1 MTKDENVKTIRFP
14 VKTDQKLMAIA
25 NKCGLTK
32 LDFFI
37 YMVDYFYKSKKDP
50 RDLNDELLKNA
61 IHKKTDNIIAFIRTQ
76 EQELLI
82 PMKKES
88 ERMITGQLKIV
99 DFFNNQIIKHNDEQ
113 KIASAAQATSIS
125 NIAEYLRKLDTAQ
138 YDKKRLKTM
147 FSSILE
153 FYINS
158 REQMGMMTKQVE
170 KDALIQNARQQL
182 NNL

>member
-1 MTKDENVKTIRFP
+1 
-14 VKTDQKLMAIA
+14 MAIA

-32 LDFFI
+32 LGFFI

-61 IHKKTDNIIAFIRTQ
+61 INKKTDNIIAFIRTQ

-82 PMKKES
+82 PLKKES
-88 ERMITGQLKIV
+88 ERMIAGQLQIV
-99 DFFNNQIIKHNDEQ
+99 DFFNKQIIKHNDEQ
-113 KIASAAQATSIS
+113 KAANATQATSVS
-125 NIAEYLRKLDTAQ
+125 NIAEYLRKLDVAQ

-170 KDALIQNARQQL
+170 KDALIQNVRQQV

>member
-1 MTKDENVKTIRFP
+1 MRKDDNVKTIRFP
-14 VKTDQKLMAIA
+14 LKTDEKLQAIA

-32 LDFFI
+32 LDCFVH
-37 YMVDYFYKSKKDP
+37 MVDYFYKSKKDP

-61 IHKKTDNIIAFIRTQ
+61 INKKTDNIIAFIKTQ

-88 ERMITGQLKIV
+88 ERMIASQVKIV
-99 DFFNNQIIKHNDEQ
+99 ESFNQHIIKHNDEQ
-113 KIASAAQATSIS
+113 KMASAAQAASIS
-125 NIAEYLRKLDTAQ
+125 NIAEYLRRFDTAQ

-158 REQMGMMTKQVE
+158 REQMGMMTKQAD
-170 KDALIQNARQQL
+170 KDALVQNVRQQV